1 MALGIFLFTKDD
13 DLDLPDVSAAD
24 RSAPRDNVV
33 FEAGYFSGL
42 KGKRNVLI
50 VREVGSKMPA
60 DLGGDIYAS
69 LADKNDI
76 SAIERTIESFLGAL

>member
-1 MALGIFLFTKDD
+1 MFTKDD
-13 DLDLPDVSAAD
+13 DLDLSPGSAAE

-50 VREVGSKMPA
+50 VRETGSKMPA

-69 LADKNDI
+69 LPDKDDI
-76 SAIERTIESFLGAL
+76 SPIEKAIESFLGVI